1 MTHPKETIN
10 SLIGD
15 NQSPITNHPLTR
27 FIMEQTPLIL
37 IAHNDM
43 KKLILNPDASEETL
57 DESLRNHKHFKGFYA
72 FLSRESALYFEIM
85 LRLDKL
91 QHTIFMIDF
100 FPSKSKQNTLHFT
113 QAEYLE
119 NIMELYIVNNSA
131 LHDRIIEFVNFM
143 YALKIPRDKSDKKQL
158 VIDNLDDVALKN
170 ELIKLDVALS
180 GVRKSRNIIAH
191 SGSYYDEELENIFQ
205 LEIRYRDRRS
215 KGEEVSF
222 DEAKQIDDL
231 YDAYIENTKRDIYL
245 NDSLMT
251 KIVIGVLDI
260 LYAKHKDILNS
271 NKQYV
276 GKYGKLRDSRVS
288 QNTIRESTVLFKSM
302 DVEEM
307 MKILTRAKD

>member
-1 MTHPKETIN
+1 MPHPKETVN

-37 IAHNDM
+37 IANNDM
-43 KKLILNPDASEETL
+43 KELILGPDANEETL
-57 DESLRNHKHFKGFYA
+57 DESLRNHKHFRGFYA
-72 FLSRESALYFEIM
+72 FLSRESALYFETM

-91 QHTIFMIDF
+91 QHTVFMLDF
-100 FPSKSKQNTLHFT
+100 FPSKSEQNTLYFT

-119 NIMELYIVNNSA
+119 NIMELYIVNSSA
-131 LHDRIIEFVNFM
+131 LQDRIIEFVNFI
-143 YALKIPRDKSDKKQL
+143 YELKIPRDKTEKKRLVMDK
-158 VIDNLDDVALKN
+158 LDDVALKN
-170 ELIKLDVALS
+170 ELTKLDVTLS

-215 KGEEVSF
+215 KNEKASF

-231 YDAYIENTKRDIYL
+231 YATYIEDTRRDIYL

-251 KIVIGVLDI
+251 KIVTGILDI
-260 LYAKHKDILNS
+260 LYIKHKGILNS

-276 GKYGKLRDSRVS
+276 GKYGKLRDSKVNM
-288 QNTIRESTVLFKSM
+288 NTIRESTTLFKSLN
-302 DVEEM
+302 VNEVLGAFKE
-307 MKILTRAKD
+307 AKD